1 MMPNLDFIPDFNPFV
16 AGAIRA
22 GIIAIIALAIMLA
35 IRKLVP
41 KMITARIPRIREES
55 QEQLASR
62 SETLSKVIV
71 QFATVII
78 WIIAG
83 IMILSVVGVNI
94 TPILATV
101 GVASLAI
108 GLAAQNIIRDYL
120 HGFFII
126 MEDWYRIGEVAVVA
140 GIGGLVENITLRRT
154 LLRDLNGTIHVIPN
168 SKIELASNMTRDWSR
183 VNLNIGVSY
192 NEDLSRVFSVID
204 EVGEE
209 LKNDPKWGPDLLT
222 APHAERVDNLGDS
235 SIEIKILA
243 DTKPIKQW
251 GLMGELRKRLK
262 DRFDQ
267 EGIEIPWPHT
277 KVYFGNAL
285 AGVGNN

>member
-1 MMPNLDFIPDFNPFV
+1 MIDLDFTSKFTPFV

-22 GIIAIIALAIMLA
+22 GIIAVIALIITLA
-35 IRKLVP
+35 IKKLVP
-41 KMITARIPRIREES
+41 KIIHARIPKIREELPD
-55 QEQLASR
+55 QLASR
-62 SETLSKVIV
+62 SKTLSQVIV
-71 QFATVII
+71 QFATAMIWVIT
-78 WIIAG
+78 G

-94 TPILATV
+94 TPIIVAV

-126 MEDWYRIGEVAVVA
+126 MEDWYRIGEVTTVA
-140 GIGGLVENITLRRT
+140 GIGGVVENMSLRRT
-154 LLRDLNGTIHVIPN
+154 ILRDLNGTMHVIPN
-168 SKIELASNMTRDWSR
+168 GKIELASNMSRDWSR

-192 NEDLSRVFSVID
+192 NEDLSKVFSVID
-204 EVGEE
+204 EVGQEM
-209 LKNDPKWGPDLLT
+209 KADPAFADDLLT
-222 APHAERVDNLGDS
+222 APQAVRVDNLGDS
-235 SIEIKILA
+235 AVEIKILA

-251 GLMGELRKRLK
+251 SLMGELRRRLK

-277 KVYFGNAL
+277 KIYFGNTP
-285 AGVGNN
+285 AGIGKN